1 MGCGDDVEGSDE
13 KGRKSLCA
21 RAGRTATDLDGD
33 EVDQIVAKLAV
44 RHTTVL
50 FAHSSCTLRYAS
62 TEMDLSS

>member
-1 MGCGDDVEGSDE
+1 MECGDDVEGSDE

-44 RHTTVL
+44 RHTNCVV
-50 FAHSSCTLRYAS
+50 CT
-62 TEMDLSS
+62 